1 MSFMPSKRSRRKTKL
16 STGTKENIDTIITE
30 LSIIIG
36 RKGWP
41 KDEPG
46 KVLGDAFK
54 NVDTHI
60 AAVSLRVPEVDPF
73 WYDSG
78 AREAF
83 IKIRRNRKRAI
94 GFLITIAVII
104 ALIVLASA
112 IAAVF
117 LIGDWYKWV
126 ILLGAALVLF
136 LGSSSI
142 PKYIMG
148 PYMVKKDLE
157 IPEKF
162 KAECVLINKFV
173 KDLVQLRRKS

>member
-1 MSFMPSKRSRRKTKL
+1 MPSKRSRRKTKL

>member
-1 MSFMPSKRSRRKTKL
+1 MPSKRSKKKTKL
-16 STGTKENIDTIITE
+16 RTGTKENIDTIITE

-41 KDEPG
+41 KVEPG

-60 AAVSLRVPEVDPF
+60 AAVSLVVPEIDPS
-73 WYDSG
+73 WYESG

-83 IKIRRNRKRAI
+83 LRIRRNRKRAI
-94 GFLITIAVII
+94 GFLITIAVIV
-104 ALIVLASA
+104 ALFVLVSA
-112 IAAVF
+112 VVAV
-117 LIGDWYKWV
+117 LMISDWYKWV

-148 PYMVKKDLE
+148 PYMVKKDLQ

-162 KAECVLINKFV
+162 KSECVLINKFV
-173 KDLVQLRRKS
+173 KDLIQLRRKS

>member
-1 MSFMPSKRSRRKTKL
+1 MPSKRSRKKTKL
-16 STGTKENIDTIITE
+16 STGTKENIDTIVTE

-54 NVDTHI
+54 HVDTHI
-60 AAVSLRVPEVDPF
+60 AAVSLAVPKIDPF
-73 WYDSG
+73 WYESG

-83 IKIRRNRKRAI
+83 LKIRRNRKRAI
-94 GFLITIAVII
+94 GFLITIAVIV
-104 ALIVLASA
+104 ALFVLASA
-112 IAAVF
+112 IAAVL
-117 LIGDWYKWV
+117 LIDDWYKWV

-148 PYMVKKDLE
+148 PYMVKRDLE

-162 KAECVLINKFV
+162 KSECVLINKFV
-173 KDLVQLRRKS
+173 KDLIQLRRKS

>member
-1 MSFMPSKRSRRKTKL
+1 MPSKRSRKKTKL
-16 STGTKENIDTIITE
+16 STGTKENIDTVVTE

-54 NVDTHI
+54 HVDTHI
-60 AAVSLRVPEVDPF
+60 AAVSLAVPKIDPF
-73 WYDSG
+73 WYESG

-83 IKIRRNRKRAI
+83 LKIRRNRKRAI
-94 GFLITIAVII
+94 GFLITIAVIV

-112 IAAVF
+112 IAAVL
-117 LIGDWYKWV
+117 LIDDWYKWV

-148 PYMVKKDLE
+148 PYMVKRDLE

-162 KAECVLINKFV
+162 KSECVLINKFV
-173 KDLVQLRRKS
+173 KDLIQIRRKS

>member
-1 MSFMPSKRSRRKTKL
+1 MPSKRSRKKTKL
-16 STGTKENIDTIITE
+16 STGTKENIDTIVTE

-54 NVDTHI
+54 HVDTHI
-60 AAVSLRVPEVDPF
+60 AAVSLTVPVIDPF
-73 WYDSG
+73 WYESG

-83 IKIRRNRKRAI
+83 LKIRRNRKRAI

-112 IAAVF
+112 IAAVL
-117 LIGDWYKWV
+117 LIDDWYKWV

-148 PYMVKKDLE
+148 PYIVNKDLE

-162 KAECVLINKFV
+162 KSECVLINKFV
-173 KDLVQLRRKS
+173 KDLIQLRRKS